1 MSSQGHNIPFLTST
15 IGKINIS
22 SERGEEL
29 DFRLVKSMLE
39 TFGEIYALDLAD
51 KERGKVIVCEYYDA
65 RMSLDVIESMH
76 GRDIFV
82 LPISI
87 V

>member
-1 MSSQGHNIPFLTST
+1 MPFLTST

-22 SERGEEL
+22 SERAEEL

-39 TFGEIYALDLAD
+39 TFGEIYSLDLAD
-51 KERGKVIVCEYYDA
+51 KERGKVIVCEYYDR

-82 LPISI
+82 LPSSI